1 MKVRAKYNE
10 VGIQVAYASVLSEI
24 LLELAG
30 NNEIQNK
37 MATDTN
43 DEDITDTTRRTPC
56 SPSLPSPS
64 SAPTRVTD
72 VYSEMLMG
80 LY

>member
-10 VGIQVAYASVLSEI
+10 VGIQGAYASVLSEI

-30 NNEIQNK
+30 NNQIQNK

-43 DEDITDTTRRTPC
+43 DEDSTDTTRRNPC
-56 SPSLPSPS
+56 SPTRPSPS
-64 SAPTRVTD
+64 STPTRVTD